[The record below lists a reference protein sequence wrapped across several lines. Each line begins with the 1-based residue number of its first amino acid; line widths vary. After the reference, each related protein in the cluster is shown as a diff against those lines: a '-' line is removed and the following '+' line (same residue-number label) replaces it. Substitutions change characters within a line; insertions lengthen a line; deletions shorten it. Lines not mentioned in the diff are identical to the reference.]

1 LVQVLVAIVQ
11 LLVHQQMSRVSL
23 KDEEPTSTN
32 SLLTPD
38 GVLQKQGG
46 RKRPPL
52 LKRLSASSLR
62 TITHR
67 DVGDVEAVHK
77 HEAGNNAS
85 ETSVEERSTTPARFE
100 IFSHQR
106 KHSNTIS
113 GEIRPMPV
121 ETQIPSP
128 PRRSSDGSPRQSL
141 YPTTINISAPTP
153 TTATFSK
160 EVFSTATTGLTFELL
175 QSQDNISYPEHREH
189 DLVNS
194 GRPPTPI
201 VPPEESEEPY
211 SSLVSSPTTVG
222 PTNSQ
227 RARGISTSTMSSTT
241 SLGSNGQ
248 DLFRS
253 LSTPTS
259 KLATSGRFGKRRES
273 LDTAVSS
280 EGGFSTA
287 AGSIATA
294 CGLEVANAKRNT
306 EFHALFRS
314 VPEDDML
321 IEGVEA
327 WVNFRYYPRLSYY

>member
-1 LVQVLVAIVQ
+1 
-11 LLVHQQMSRVSL
+11 MSRVSL
-23 KDEEPTSTN
+23 KDEEPISTN
-32 SLLTPD
+32 LLLTPD
-38 GVLQKQGG
+38 GVSQKSGG
-46 RKRPPL
+46 KKRPPL

-62 TITHR
+62 TITNR
-67 DVGDVEAVHK
+67 DTTNADDTHGQAGVNNTVE
-77 HEAGNNAS
+77 
-85 ETSVEERSTTPARFE
+85 TRLEERSSTPSKSEF
-100 IFSHQR
+100 FSHQR

-113 GEIRPMPV
+113 GEMRPLSV
-121 ETQIPSP
+121 ETRIPSP

-189 DLVNS
+189 DLGNRD
-194 GRPPTPI
+194 RPPTPI
-201 VPPEESEEPY
+201 APPEESQEPY
-211 SSLVSSPTTVG
+211 NSVVSSPTTLG
-222 PTNSQ
+222 PILGQ

-241 SLGSNGQ
+241 SLGSIGP
-248 DLFRS
+248 DLSRS
-253 LSTPTS
+253 SSTPTS
-259 KLATSGRFGKRRES
+259 KLATSGRPSRRRES

-294 CGLEVANAKRNT
+294 CGLEVANTKRNA

-314 VPEDDML
+314 VPEDDLL
-321 IEGVEA
+321 IEGVE
-327 WVNFRYYPRLSYY
+327 RRG